1 MPTNADLRKLGEGY
15 LVKER
20 GGDLKTQINN
30 AVKEII
36 AAAEKER
43 TACIYN
49 LSVYVAYEDFCNAF
63 LNGVKTEFPEIDVSV
78 STNGA
83 INSYV
88 FSWKE

>member
-1 MPTNADLRKLGEGY
+1 MPTNADLRKLGKGY

-43 TACIYN
+43 TTCIYN
-49 LSVYVAYEDFCNAF
+49 LSVYVDNERFCNEF
-63 LNGVKTEFPEIDVSV
+63 LNGVKTEFPDIDVSV
-78 STNGA
+78 SPIVNTM
-83 INSYV
+83 SYE
-88 FSWKE
+88 FSWKD